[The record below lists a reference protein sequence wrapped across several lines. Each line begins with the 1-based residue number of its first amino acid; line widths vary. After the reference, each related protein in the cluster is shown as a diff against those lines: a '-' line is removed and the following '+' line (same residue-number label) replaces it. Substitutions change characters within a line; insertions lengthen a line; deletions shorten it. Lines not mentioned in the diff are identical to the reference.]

1 LAGITTIA
9 AAVAPAETGSAF
21 VAERSGRVRILCT
34 QEERLVGNDNTVKWR
49 VSSCRSRRAH
59 SGRTLCASWCG
70 ARIPDGRP
78 AMFHGPHRLADYDLA
93 GDLCDGTKLAA

>member
-1 LAGITTIA
+1 MIGHSRRRDQCGLLGLSGGGGGHSLELSRAEQCRLPKELALAGITTIA

-49 VSSCRSRRAH
+49 VSSC
-59 SGRTLCASWCG
+59 
-70 ARIPDGRP
+70 
-78 AMFHGPHRLADYDLA
+78 
-93 GDLCDGTKLAA
+93 